1 MRLLF
6 ITVRSD
12 FGGGPRHVNQLI
24 NGLSEQCSIFMA
36 YPKEGEP
43 YAKIWD
49 ENRRIVDRI
58 FIPYR
63 KITIHHLLKLR
74 RFIKLHHID
83 VIHSHGNGA
92 GFYSRMLKLLCPK
105 VKVIHT
111 FHGISDSYQSP
122 WKNRV
127 GLLVGRILAPLGDMY
142 ICVSNGEKE
151 KALERK
157 FSHDRNTQVIYNGI
171 PSIIHGLVR
180 DSQCCPL
187 KIVTLS
193 RFDYQKNMDSMYKIA
208 KHWIGSDKVIFIWV
222 GDGEDRAR
230 LEAMAN
236 KERVPI
242 SFVGFS
248 KEPMK
253 YLKDS
258 DLYLSTS
265 RFEGLPYALIEA
277 ASVGLPIIASDVTGN
292 NEVVNNGYNGY
303 LFEKED
309 DAVYLIN
316 RIINREIDYSLLSR
330 NSIKFFENNFTESKM
345 LNSIINL
352 YKGCMEVSKL

>member
-1 MRLLF
+1 MIKVLL

-12 FGGGPRHVNQLI
+12 FGGGPRHVHQLV
-24 NGLSEQCSIFMA
+24 NGLPEQICVYIA
-36 YPKEGEP
+36 YPIGGEP
-43 YAKIWD
+43 YSKLWKKNKSI
-49 ENRRIVDRI
+49 IDRI
-58 FIPYR
+58 IIPYR
-63 KITIHHLLKLR
+63 KFSIVSLISLVCFVYTNK
-74 RFIKLHHID
+74 ID
-83 VIHSHGNGA
+83 IVHSHGNGA
-92 GFYSRMLKLLCPK
+92 GIYSRLLKILCPK
-105 VKVIHT
+105 IKVVHT
-111 FHGISDSYQSP
+111 YHGISDSYRSL
-122 WKNRV
+122 WKKRV
-127 GLLVGRILAPLGDMY
+127 GLLVGRILAPFCDLY

-157 FSHDRNTQVIYNGI
+157 FSRERNTQVVYNGI
-171 PSIIHGLVR
+171 PCIMRGKERHI
-180 DSQCCPL
+180 QCSPL

-208 KHWIGSDKVIFIWV
+208 KHWIGSDKVRFIWV

-230 LEAMAN
+230 LETMAN
-236 KERVPI
+236 KENVPI

-292 NEVVNNGYNGY
+292 NEVVTNGYNGY

-309 DAVYLIN
+309 DAVNLVN
-316 RIINREIDYSLLSR
+316 RIINKEIDYSLLSK
-330 NSIKFFENNFTESKM
+330 NSIKFFRDNFTESKM
-345 LNSIINL
+345 LNSIVKL
-352 YKGCMEVSKL
+352 YEGCMDVS